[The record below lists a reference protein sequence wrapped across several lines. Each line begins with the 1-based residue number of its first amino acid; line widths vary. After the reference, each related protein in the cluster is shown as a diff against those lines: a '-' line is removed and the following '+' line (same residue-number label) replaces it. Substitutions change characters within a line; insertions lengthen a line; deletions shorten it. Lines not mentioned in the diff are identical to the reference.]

1 MDFVIS
7 FLSTPA
13 ILLGLVAMVG
23 LLAQKKKGSEV
34 LTGTFKTVIGFLVFS
49 AGGTIMPYKIL
60 IHFFKRALILLES
73 LLHQRLQQH

>member
-34 LTGTFKTVIGFLVFS
+34 KCPPKV
-49 AGGTIMPYKIL
+49 
-60 IHFFKRALILLES
+60 
-73 LLHQRLQQH
+73 RLNI